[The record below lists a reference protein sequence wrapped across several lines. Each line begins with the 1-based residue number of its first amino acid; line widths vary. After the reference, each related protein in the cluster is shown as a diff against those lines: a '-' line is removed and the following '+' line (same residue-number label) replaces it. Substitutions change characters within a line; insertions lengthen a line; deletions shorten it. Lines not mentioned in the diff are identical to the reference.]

1 MRVKML
7 KKIVKNVKKILTT
20 VHLISICLSF
30 LTIFLFFF
38 STRCFVILP
47 FISLYMSPRLI
58 GEEQAKATSRKEI
71 KDCAAKAKT
80 MKISSSQLKRS
91 SQVKLWLTR
100 LYRIMVCDFWLFIY
114 LFEIMK
120 QIVFIFCLP
129 FLFSEN
135 TFLGNTNFFFALL
148 LVYYSCLWC
157 VFD

>member
-1 MRVKML
+1 MQL
-7 KKIVKNVKKILTT
+7 IL
-20 VHLISICLSF
+20 VRLSF

-38 STRCFVILP
+38 FTQCFILLP
-47 FISLYMSPRLI
+47 FISLYTSPRLT
-58 GEEQAKATSRKEI
+58 GDERVKATSRKEI
-71 KDCAAKAKT
+71 ENCVVESKT
-80 MKISSSQLKRS
+80 MKISFSQLKRS

-100 LYRIMVCDFWLFIY
+100 LHRIMVCDFWLFIY

-135 TFLGNTNFFFALL
+135 TFLGNTIFFALL
-148 LVYYSCLWC
+148 SIYHSCLWY

>member
-1 MRVKML
+1 MQL
-7 KKIVKNVKKILTT
+7 IL
-20 VHLISICLSF
+20 VRLSF

-38 STRCFVILP
+38 FTQCFILLP
-47 FISLYMSPRLI
+47 FISLYTSPKLTGDERV
-58 GEEQAKATSRKEI
+58 KATSRKEI
-71 KDCAAKAKT
+71 ENCVVESKT
-80 MKISSSQLKRS
+80 MKISFSQLKRS

-100 LYRIMVCDFWLFIY
+100 LHRIMVCDFWLFIY

-135 TFLGNTNFFFALL
+135 TFLGNTIFFALL
-148 LVYYSCLWC
+148 SIYHSCLWY

>member
-1 MRVKML
+1 MQL
-7 KKIVKNVKKILTT
+7 IL
-20 VHLISICLSF
+20 VRLSF

-38 STRCFVILP
+38 FTQCFILLP
-47 FISLYMSPRLI
+47 FISLYTSPRLT
-58 GEEQAKATSRKEI
+58 GDERVKATSRKEI
-71 KDCAAKAKT
+71 ENCVVESKT
-80 MKISSSQLKRS
+80 MKISFSQLKRS

-100 LYRIMVCDFWLFIY
+100 LHRIMVCDFWLFIY

-135 TFLGNTNFFFALL
+135 IFLGNTIFFALL
-148 LVYYSCLWC
+148 SIYHSCLWY